1 MFIISYSYVSIYKKW
16 YNNLGAIPH
25 PNKLRCFLH
34 VFNED
39 YVDNYNVGLAD
50 GILDVHFMN
59 AVQVIGKATTSSHL
73 CESIKRRAQVQYEKY
88 RKIIDLLLNMKEDA
102 E

>member
-1 MFIISYSYVSIYKKW
+1 MYLIM
-16 YNNLGAIPH
+16 NQD
-25 PNKLRCFLH
+25 
-34 VFNED
+34 ED

-50 GILDVHFMN
+50 GILDAHFMN
-59 AVQVIGKATTSSHL
+59 AVQAIEQAASSSKDIATSPHL
-73 CESIKRRAQVQYEKY
+73 GESIKNRAQVQYEKY